1 MSRNQ
6 EFEDALAE
14 LGRTLEAAG
23 HQPMTNPVKY
33 DPAEHYGG
41 HIFEHH
47 TGLRYHPYG
56 GGPSQPVEK
65 LYRVVHPDEWKAAKE
80 QGYLQATSGG
90 GGYTRASVAPDERWR
105 HQGRAGDTL
114 EARAP
119 RGHTLE
125 IDYHPEDRW
134 QASAEGYAA
143 TKAKIPLHRV
153 RRVE

>member
-1 MSRNQ
+1 MSRSE

-14 LGRTLEAAG
+14 LGKTLSEAG
-23 HQPMTNPVKY
+23 HRPMSNPISY

-41 HIFEHH
+41 TIFEHRD
-47 TGLRYHPYG
+47 GLRVRMHG
-56 GGPSQPVEK
+56 ATVSTPVSK
-65 LYRVVHPDEWKAAKE
+65 LYRVVHPEEWKSAQE

-90 GGYTRASVAPDERWR
+90 GGYTRASASPDERWR

-114 EARAP
+114 GARAP

-125 IDYHPEDRW
+125 IDYHPDDKWR
-134 QASAEGYAA
+134 ASAEGYAA

-153 RRVE
+153 RRID